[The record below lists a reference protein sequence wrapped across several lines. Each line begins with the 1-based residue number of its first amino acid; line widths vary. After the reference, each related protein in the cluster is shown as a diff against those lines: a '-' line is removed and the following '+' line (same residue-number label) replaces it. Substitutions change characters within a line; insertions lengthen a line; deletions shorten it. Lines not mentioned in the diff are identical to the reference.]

1 MMDLRIKQIRNL
13 SQETNYDGKKI
24 KEVLEP
30 KSMILKRK
38 SYWVMFYT
46 L

>member
-1 MMDLRIKQIRNL
+1 MDLMIKQIRNL
-13 SQETNYDGKKI
+13 SQETNYEGRKI
-24 KEVLEP
+24 KDVLEP

-38 SYWVMFYT
+38 SYWAMFYF